1 MYTKPPFPAH
11 SPSGGMPLKG
21 CLHSRLKADLRG
33 WLEQQVG
40 LVVSRETLQ
49 KTIHSGSLVPKN
61 MFAPIVGMVHGF
73 NHQPQGSTL
82 CSFSAKLR
90 NQLSSTI
97 HAQAIPSK
105 GCTSLLAISHQIAI
119 QKNTDLWQRIY
130 IYILFSCSCATLW
143 LPHSQQWLKC
153 KVAGL
158 HTTREGL
165 HQSQTRGKGF
175 THITKPNFSM
185 RLAACQWQK
194 VGSMSLRELWRLFK
208 TRCCNKPQASVFF
221 IH

>member
-1 MYTKPPFPAH
+1 M
-11 SPSGGMPLKG
+11 
-21 CLHSRLKADLRG
+21 
-33 WLEQQVG
+33 
-40 LVVSRETLQ
+40 VVSRETLQ

-130 IYILFSCSCATLW
+130 IYIYFFFLLLRNSLAAPQPAVTKVQSCWIAHHERRTSSIPNTW
-143 LPHSQQWLKC
+143 
-153 KVAGL
+153 
-158 HTTREGL
+158 EGL
-165 HQSQTRGKGF
+165 HAYHKA
-175 THITKPNFSM
+175 K
-185 RLAACQWQK
+185 L
-194 VGSMSLRELWRLFK
+194 
-208 TRCCNKPQASVFF
+208 
-221 IH
+221 